1 MPSQHAY
8 SAVFLSIYPSMI
20 NHSTNQETRIIR
32 IYFVDV
38 LMHPTSIVK
47 NERKKNARC
56 QSYKKS
62 WDLNLEFVTCYGIHD
77 THFNA

>member
-20 NHSTNQETRIIR
+20 NHSTNQSTRIIR

-47 NERKKNARC
+47 NERKKKMLGVKVIKRV
-56 QSYKKS
+56 
-62 WDLNLEFVTCYGIHD
+62 EI
-77 THFNA
+77 